1 MIKEERLLK
10 AVDREKKIRMI
21 LASTTGVVE
30 EARQRHQTSATASAA
45 LGRIMTA
52 ALMMGSDLK
61 DEADLITIK
70 VDGKGP
76 AGNIIATANNRGE
89 VRAFIANPKSDLP
102 SLYPGKLAVGEL
114 VGRDGFLEISR
125 DMGLKQPFVGRTP
138 LLSGEIAEDLANY
151 FLSSEQIPSL
161 VSLGVLVGPD
171 LGIQSAGGLIV
182 QALPGAADELLEIIE
197 SNIVGIGPL
206 SHALY
211 ECESLERM
219 LGMVAQGLE
228 YDVVGSLSLQYRCNC
243 SYERLAGILASL
255 SRDEI
260 MEICDENG
268 AIEVCCNFCNEKYEF
283 KGEDILALKSE
294 KP

>member
-1 MIKEERLLK
+1 MIKEDYLLK
-10 AVDREKKIRMI
+10 AVDKEKKIRMVV
-21 LASTTGVVE
+21 AATAGVVD
-30 EARQRHQTSATASAA
+30 EASRRHHTSATASAA

-61 DEADLITIK
+61 ANEDLITVK
-70 VDGKGP
+70 VDGQGP
-76 AGNIIATANNRGE
+76 AGSIIATANSQGE
-89 VRAFIANPKSDLP
+89 VRAFIANPQADLP
-102 SLYPGKLAVGEL
+102 SVYPGKLAVGEL
-114 VGRDGFLEISR
+114 VGRDGFFEVSR

-138 LLSGEIAEDLANY
+138 LISGEIAEDLANY
-151 FLSSEQIPSL
+151 FLRSEQIPSL

-171 LGIQSAGGLIV
+171 LGIQSAGGLII

-197 SNIVGIGPL
+197 RNVAGIGPL
-206 SHALY
+206 SHALH
-211 ECESLERM
+211 EFNSLEEM
-219 LGMVAQGLE
+219 LVMVAHGLE

-260 MEICDENG
+260 VEICDNNG
-268 AIEVCCNFCNEKYEF
+268 TIEVCCNFCNEKYVF
-283 KGEDILALKSE
+283 RGDDLLALKSE

>member
-1 MIKEERLLK
+1 MIKEDRLIK
-10 AVDREKKIRMI
+10 AVDKEKKIRMV

-61 DEADLITIK
+61 DESDLITIK

-76 AGNIIATANNRGE
+76 AGSIIATANSRGE
-89 VRAFIANPKSDLP
+89 VRAFIAHPQADLP

-161 VSLGVLVGPD
+161 VSLGVLVGTD
-171 LGIQSAGGLIV
+171 LGIQSSGGLIV
-182 QALPGAADELLEIIE
+182 QALPGAAEELLEIIE
-197 SNIVGIGPL
+197 RNVAAIGPL
-206 SHALY
+206 SHAMNQ
-211 ECESLERM
+211 CQSLDLM
-219 LGMVAQGLE
+219 LGMVAHGLE

-260 MEICDENG
+260 VEICDEKG
-268 AIEVCCNFCNEKYEF
+268 AVEVCCNFCNERYVF
-283 KGEDILALKSE
+283 QGEDILNLKSK

>member
-1 MIKEERLLK
+1 MIKEDRLLK

-21 LASTTGVVE
+21 LASSTGVVE

-45 LGRIMTA
+45 LGRVMTA

-61 DEADLITIK
+61 AEADLITIK

-76 AGNIIATANNRGE
+76 AGSIIATANSRGE
-89 VRAFIANPKSDLP
+89 VRAFIAHPQADLP
-102 SLYPGKLAVGEL
+102 SLYPGKLAVGDL
-114 VGRDGFLEISR
+114 VGRDGFFEISR

-197 SNIVGIGPL
+197 RNVAGLGPL

-211 ECESLERM
+211 ECDSLDRM
-219 LGMVAQGLE
+219 LEMVAYGIE
-228 YDVVGSLSLQYRCNC
+228 YEVVGGLPLKYRCNC

-260 MEICDENG
+260 VEICDENG
-268 AIEVCCNFCNEKYEF
+268 AVEVCCNFCNERYVF
-283 KGEDILALKSE
+283 QGEDILALKSE